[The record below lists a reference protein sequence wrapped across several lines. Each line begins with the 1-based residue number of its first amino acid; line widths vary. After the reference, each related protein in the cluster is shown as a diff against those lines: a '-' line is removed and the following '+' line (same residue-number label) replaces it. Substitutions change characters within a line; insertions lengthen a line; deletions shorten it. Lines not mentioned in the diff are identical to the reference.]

1 MTTGPTSEF
10 VGRHLQLSREFLDD
24 SKAFLE
30 QRRFRSAV
38 DRAYYA
44 IHYSAVALLCHSGV
58 RPPRTHSGL
67 VNVFGQ
73 AVVGRGTI
81 KGEFGRILNVAMQ
94 RRTVSTY
101 SADSE
106 ITFDD
111 AQAAVADAARFLA
124 EVSSIIEP

>member
-1 MTTGPTSEF
+1 M
-10 VGRHLQLSREFLDD
+10 
-24 SKAFLE
+24 
-30 QRRFRSAV
+30 
-38 DRAYYA
+38 
-44 IHYSAVALLCHSGV
+44 
-58 RPPRTHSGL
+58 
-67 VNVFGQ
+67 NVFGQ

-124 EVSSIIEP
+124 EVSSIIEL